1 MGWRYWSA
9 GRRAVACLV
18 FFGMGAVLGML
29 PGLRAEAVP
38 GAQVPSPSPAAVV
51 ASRFQA
57 NAIALES
64 PRTDSQP
71 QGQGGGFTLASAVD
85 VPLVLDPQLVYSAAP
100 EGPAAAELPAT
111 TAALPAPD
119 EPAAPPSP
127 PKRAAQP
134 AHPAPVSHNLL
145 NNAQIA
151 SIRSRLK
158 LSSYQDQLWP
168 PVESA
173 LRDIDLGKDPKAK
186 TAKAEAR
193 AAAID
198 PNSPPVQ
205 RLKSAAVPLIMSF
218 NDDQKQEVRTL
229 LRLMGLESLA
239 TQF

>member
-1 MGWRYWSA
+1 MGWQSWGA
-9 GRRAVACLV
+9 GKRALACVA
-18 FFGMGAVLGML
+18 FFGIGAGLGML

-38 GAQVPSPSPAAVV
+38 GVPDQSQSPAAVV
-51 ASRFQA
+51 AARFQA
-57 NAIALES
+57 NSVAVDSA
-64 PRTDSQP
+64 RTDSRP
-71 QGQGGGFTLASAVD
+71 QGGGFALASAVE
-85 VPLVLDPQLVYSAAP
+85 VPLVLDPEPVYSAVPAQPAVAP
-100 EGPAAAELPAT
+100 APPAAVQPSDEP
-111 TAALPAPD
+111 PAP
-119 EPAAPPSP
+119 PVPPP
-127 PKRAAQP
+127 PRRAAQP
-134 AHPAPVSHNLL
+134 AHPAPLSHNLL

-151 SIRSRLK
+151 SIRNRLN
-158 LSSYQDQLWP
+158 LTSYQDQLWP

-173 LRDIDLGKDPKAK
+173 LRDIDLGKDAK
-186 TAKAEAR
+186 TKAAKVDAR